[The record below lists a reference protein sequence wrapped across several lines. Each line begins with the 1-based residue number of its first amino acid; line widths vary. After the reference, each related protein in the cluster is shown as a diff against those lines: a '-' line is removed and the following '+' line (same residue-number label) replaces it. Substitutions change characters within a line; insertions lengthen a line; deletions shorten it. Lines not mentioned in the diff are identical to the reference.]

1 VYSSFSPASS
11 DSSTEDDGDD
21 TDTASQQDRGRRYSP
36 NEKRTI
42 LRESLK
48 KRIVPPKQR
57 PNGQNNNSNSGK
69 SERSSPGI
77 TARGRESFTRSQS
90 PVILPPVDVSSVSV
104 PCRQPSPSV
113 FARCR
118 QALHDRGIL
127 PATLRF
133 QTFIPLACTGLAFHI
148 DTRKAG
154 ESLLLLGSLIYA
166 SAKLSQ
172 NTEVWISIGPP
183 YFIIISE
190 CEAY

>member
-1 VYSSFSPASS
+1 MYSSFSPASS
-11 DSSTEDDGDD
+11 DSSTEDDGGD
-21 TDTASQQDRGRRYSP
+21 TDTAPQQDRGRRYSP

-48 KRIVPPKQR
+48 KRVVPPKQR

-77 TARGRESFTRSQS
+77 TARGSFTRSRS
-90 PVILPPVDVSSVSV
+90 PAILPPVDVSSLSM
-104 PCRQPSPSV
+104 PCIQPSPSI

-118 QALHDRGIL
+118 QALPIRGIL

-133 QTFIPLACTGLAFHI
+133 QTFIPLACTGLVFHI

-166 SAKLSQ
+166 SAKLSE
-172 NTEVWISIGPP
+172 NSEVWISIGPP
-183 YFIIISE
+183 HFIIISE
-190 CEAY
+190 RQAY